1 MSNISLNEQET
12 TIHFMRTEGY
22 ATIYTTDR
30 TSMTRLDRLCR
41 QSPENYQLIHENT
54 IEGEICGKE
63 YRLTDKSLI
72 SLRSKKKKI
81 SESQRKAIMERM
93 SRNQN

>member
-30 TSMTRLDRLCR
+30 TSMTKLDRLCR
-41 QSPENYQLIHENT
+41 QSPENYQLLNENA
-54 IEGEICGKE
+54 IDNEVCGNIDLQIRALFLLGVRKRRYLRVKE
-63 YRLTDKSLI
+63 KQSWI
-72 SLRSKKKKI
+72 G
-81 SESQRKAIMERM
+81 
-93 SRNQN
+93 

>member
-30 TSMTRLDRLCR
+30 TSMTKLDRLCR
-41 QSPENYQLIHENT
+41 QSPENYQLLHENT
-54 IEGEICGKE
+54 IEGEVCGKE

-72 SLRSKKKKI
+72 SLRSKKKSV
-81 SESQRKAIMERM
+81 SENQRKAFTDRIN
-93 SRNQN
+93 RNEN